1 MEKQANAE
9 IRCVIFT
16 ALYEHHLKGV
26 NYLSEIEQLG
36 DQLIEDAWSMSAS
49 DIHFVPKINDA
60 MVQYRLDSD
69 LFTKQ
74 TIAKD
79 VCERLISHY
88 KFLAGMD
95 IGERRRPQNGAI
107 TVNLKGI
114 TINLRLSTL
123 PTPYNESL
131 VIRILPET
139 PTYSLANLS
148 LFPTMTTKLLSLLKH
163 SHGLIIFTGPTGS
176 GKTTTLYSLLHAT
189 KKLFNRNIITLED
202 PIEKRSEDVLQ
213 VQVNEKAGITYA
225 HGLKAI
231 LRHDPDIIMVGEIRD
246 SETAKIAVRAA
257 LTGHL
262 VLSTMHTRDT
272 KGAIFRLLEFDVSL
286 QEIEQTLIAVAAQRL
301 VDLTCPYCEGKCT
314 PLCKKYRKVRRVGVY
329 ELLSGHALT
338 EVMKEARGEKGD
350 YHYEKLRDVIKKGI
364 ALGYLYPDALERWV
378 VKDEKETK

>member
-1 MEKQANAE
+1 M
-9 IRCVIFT
+9 
-16 ALYEHHLKGV
+16 
-26 NYLSEIEQLG
+26 SEIEQLG

-60 MVQYRLDSD
+60 MIQYRLDSD
-69 LFTKQ
+69 LFNKQ
-74 TIAKD
+74 TIPKD

-107 TVNLKGI
+107 TLNLKGV

-176 GKTTTLYSLLHAT
+176 GKSTTLYSLLHAT

-202 PIEKRSEDVLQ
+202 PIEKRSEEVLQ

-246 SETAKIAVRAA
+246 TETAKIAVRAA

-262 VLSTMHTRDT
+262 VLSTMHTRDS
-272 KGAIFRLLEFDVSL
+272 KGAIYRLLEFDVSL
-286 QEIEQTLIAVAAQRL
+286 QEIEQTLIAIAAQRL
-301 VDLTCPYCEGKCT
+301 VDLKCPYCEGKCT
-314 PLCKKYRKVRRVGVY
+314 PLCKRHRKVRRVGVY
-329 ELLSGHALT
+329 ELLNGHALT
-338 EVMKEARGEKGD
+338 EVMKEARGDKAE
-350 YHYEKLRDVIKKGI
+350 YRYEKLKDVIKKGI

-378 VKDEKETK
+378 VKDDKEKK

>member
-1 MEKQANAE
+1 
-9 IRCVIFT
+9 
-16 ALYEHHLKGV
+16 V

-36 DQLIEDAWSMSAS
+36 DLLIEDAWSMNVS

-60 MVQYRLDSD
+60 VVQYRLDSE
-69 LFTKQ
+69 LFNKQ
-74 TIAKD
+74 TIPKD

-107 TVNLKGI
+107 TLNLKGI
-114 TINLRLSTL
+114 NINLRLSTL

-202 PIEKRSEDVLQ
+202 PIEKQSEDVLQ

-257 LTGHL
+257 MTGHL
-262 VLSTMHTRDT
+262 VLTTMHTRDT
-272 KGAIFRLLEFDVSL
+272 QGAIYRLLEFDVSL
-286 QEIEQTLIAVAAQRL
+286 QEIEQTLIAIAAQRL
-301 VDLTCPYCEGKCT
+301 VDLKCPYCEGKCS
-314 PLCKKYRKVRRVGVY
+314 PQCKKYRKVRRVGVY
-329 ELLSGHALT
+329 ELLNGHALN
-338 EVMKEARGEKGD
+338 EVMKEARGDKAE
-350 YHYEKLRDVIKKGI
+350 YRYEKLRDVIKKGI

-378 VKDEKETK
+378 VNDIKEKK